1 MQRTLWISNDFGTK
15 LIFWHLYSLLQ
26 TQFIFYLLVLVHKIY
41 RQGQFD
47 IIISDWLFDFQNYL
61 ALTEKYTTYQNNSF
75 LFYYKQNLPSSM
87 YDIVFIKRVDIREM
101 GHEKLNYVDDM
112 MNRDSE
118 GSTNQCLFML
128 FLIQIFILI
137 KQRTLI
143 FFMISPRLQLK
154 VR

>member
-1 MQRTLWISNDFGTK
+1 
-15 LIFWHLYSLLQ
+15 
-26 TQFIFYLLVLVHKIY
+26 
-41 RQGQFD
+41 
-47 IIISDWLFDFQNYL
+47 
-61 ALTEKYTTYQNNSF
+61 
-75 LFYYKQNLPSSM
+75 M

-137 KQRTLI
+137 KQRTLL
-143 FFMISPRLQLK
+143 FFMIIPPDYS
-154 VR
+154 